1 MAFGFKYD
9 IGPAKRAGHGQRV
22 DQPPREPL
30 PSATD
35 EPDHEWRDLWGL
47 AELAGPVE
55 RIAGSVA

>member
-1 MAFGFKYD
+1 MGSAW
-9 IGPAKRAGHGQRV
+9 INRHV
-22 DQPPREPL
+22 EPL

-47 AELAGPVE
+47 AELVGPVE